1 MAFWSL
7 KKKKQTKPEKPE
19 KQIKGPWNYQPPASF
34 SPDKP
39 SGPSSERIPL
49 PFTGLE
55 KQELNLYPKK
65 QQSPAPP
72 PEKKADPQP
81 SNQDI
86 LEQIADLYLKGDTA
100 TIFRLIHGRC
110 SSGFH
115 EINALWRFVSEYPG
129 CNERRHLLAAI
140 DACLLNPYEYPRAI
154 MRHLADLNYK
164 ISGEEVI
171 SIRCG
176 CHAMG
181 EVMFAQFLG
190 YKKYQICTADDE
202 NTCPRC
208 RKMDGKV
215 FLLSEAQLG
224 VNLPPFCDF
233 CRCSI
238 IVIDPSGE

>member
-100 TIFRLIHGRC
+100 TIFRLI
-110 SSGFH
+110 
-115 EINALWRFVSEYPG
+115 L
-129 CNERRHLLAAI
+129 
-140 DACLLNPYEYPRAI
+140 
-154 MRHLADLNYK
+154 
-164 ISGEEVI
+164 
-171 SIRCG
+171 
-176 CHAMG
+176 G
-181 EVMFAQFLG
+181 EVMFAQSLG